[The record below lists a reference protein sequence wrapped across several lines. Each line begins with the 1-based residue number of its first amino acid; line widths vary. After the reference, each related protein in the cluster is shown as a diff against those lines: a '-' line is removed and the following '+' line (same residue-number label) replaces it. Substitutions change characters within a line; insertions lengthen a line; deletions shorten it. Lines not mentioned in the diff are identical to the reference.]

1 MKFRDAE
8 GRKMPKF
15 KLALFPGAAMLAVLF
30 LSSCTQRHQNDPRTE
45 TQLVRLARV
54 EPSSGSD
61 PSFTGTVTARIQ
73 SNLGFRV
80 PGKITE
86 RLVDDGQIVRA
97 GQPLMRIDR
106 TDYAHAITAQT
117 ESVAAER
124 ARAEQTAADE
134 ARYRGLVATGAVS
147 ASTYDQIKAAA
158 DSAQAQLAAA
168 EAQEKIARDQ
178 GDYSILVADSDGT
191 VVETLAEPGQV
202 VAAGQT
208 VVKLA
213 HAGPREA
220 TVYLPETVRPALGTF
235 AKATLFGQT
244 GETPAR
250 LRQLSDSA
258 DRDTRTF
265 EARYVLQGRDANA
278 PLGATVTI
286 ELPLPKTSQLIAVPS
301 AAITDRGKGPG
312 VWVFNEKSSTVSFR
326 RVQILQLD
334 EEYGIVS
341 SGVRPGEQIVA
352 LGAHLLSEG
361 QSVRIEDHTTA
372 MQ

>member
-1 MKFRDAE
+1 
-8 GRKMPKF
+8 
-15 KLALFPGAAMLAVLF
+15 
-30 LSSCTQRHQNDPRTE
+30 
-45 TQLVRLARV
+45 
-54 EPSSGSD
+54 
-61 PSFTGTVTARIQ
+61 
-73 SNLGFRV
+73 
-80 PGKITE
+80 
-86 RLVDDGQIVRA
+86 
-97 GQPLMRIDR
+97 MRIDR

-117 ESVAAER
+117 ESVVAAR
-124 ARAEQTAADE
+124 ARADQAAADDQ
-134 ARYRGLVATGAVS
+134 RYRGLVRTGAVS

-158 DSAQAQLAAA
+158 DSAEAQLAAA

-220 TVYLPETVRPALGTF
+220 TVYLPETVGPALGTV
-235 AKATLFGQT
+235 AKAALFGQT

-258 DRDTRTF
+258 DPDTRTF

-286 ELPLPKTSQLIAVPS
+286 ELPLPKTSQSIAVPS
-301 AAITDRGKGPG
+301 AAITDRGKGAG
-312 VWVFNEKSSTVSFR
+312 VWVLNRKASTVSFR
-326 RVQILQLD
+326 PVKVVRLT
-334 EEYGIVS
+334 EESAIVS
-341 SGVRPGEQIVA
+341 DGVHAGEEIVA
-352 LGAHLLSEG
+352 LGAHLLFEG
-361 QSVRIEDHTTA
+361 QKVRVAPVEA
-372 MQ
+372 ASR

>member
-1 MKFRDAE
+1 MKV
-8 GRKMPKF
+8 GTYI
-15 KLALFPGAAMLAVLF
+15 GIAVASLV
-30 LSSCTQRHQNDPRTE
+30 LTTAGCGKHVEADPRTE
-45 TQLVRLARV
+45 PELVRVAVVAHPEGGTQFFTGVVAARV
-54 EPSSGSD
+54 QSD
-61 PSFTGTVTARIQ
+61 
-73 SNLGFRV
+73 LGFRV
-80 PGKITE
+80 SGKVIR
-86 RLVDDGQIVRA
+86 RLVDVGQHVQP
-97 GQPLMRIDR
+97 GQPLMRIDA
-106 TDYAHAITAQT
+106 TDYAHVITAQS
-117 ESVAAER
+117 ENVASAK
-124 ARAEQTAADE
+124 ARADQAAADE
-134 ARYRGLVATGAVS
+134 QRYRGLVRTGAVS

-220 TVYLPETVRPALGTF
+220 TVYLPETVRPALGTV

-258 DRDTRTF
+258 DPGTRTF

-286 ELPLPKTSQLIAVPS
+286 ELPLPKTSQSVAVPN
-301 AAITDRGKGPG
+301 AAITDRGKGAG
-312 VWVFNEKSSTVSFR
+312 VWVLNRKASTVSFR
-326 RVQILQLD
+326 PVKVLRMT
-334 EEYGIVS
+334 EESAIVS
-341 SGVRPGEQIVA
+341 DGVHAGEEIVS

-361 QSVRIEDHTTA
+361 QHVRVTPVEA
-372 MQ
+372 ASR